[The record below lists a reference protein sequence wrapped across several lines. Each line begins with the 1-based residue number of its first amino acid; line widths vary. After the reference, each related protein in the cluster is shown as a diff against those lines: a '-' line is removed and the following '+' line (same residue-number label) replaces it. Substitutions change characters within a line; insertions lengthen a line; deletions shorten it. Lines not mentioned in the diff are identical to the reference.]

1 MNIKQKLSILAVGF
15 LLVNCTGEN
24 VIETPTPD
32 GSGTDD
38 DIARRE
44 VQLTLKNKLSL
55 ASAKTKAGDTPIA
68 TAEENYL
75 QSLDVYV
82 FGSDT
87 EDGTYT
93 FQELY
98 YYRDDAST
106 ATGDGDWAHSFNIT
120 PVAGKDNLNNGLLR
134 LKKGLYIKLYCVA
147 NRTKLYQTTDDGTV
161 IAYENFAPLKQSAP
175 GQPGNK
181 VTAGVPSEE
190 DFLKLHSQVINPT
203 GASEDDILQTP
214 LPMTGS
220 YVTPLDL
227 TDFSVSTRTQLNFKL
242 SRMVARFDVTNNAE
256 ASKFTIETIS
266 MGKGQPGAWF
276 FPIKT
281 LIDVSDDLITYP
293 KREMLADKQTEAAP
307 TTTGAFYSW
316 PSPKADEGFLILT
329 GKYAVNKTEQKEVT
343 YQIPF
348 QQIQNGVGSYIE
360 VAYNHRYTIAIT
372 KADDYHLDFT
382 LNVQD
387 WDDGGSIDDYEPE
400 NNFDKDMKIVLTAD
414 ATTTN
419 AYVQENGTISIAPE
433 DGSKLAF
440 KIGSNT
446 ELTEKLIYKTG
457 SAEWLIAD
465 PTTRSVTKATAPL
478 EKLYTYKV
486 DETKLSGQGKILPVT
501 IRLTNPASGEH
512 KDIVVKPQ
520 AGPEISWTAAAG
532 NYNTFDA
539 ESLTATLYNAT
550 GQTIL
555 LKVTADTKVEGQTT
569 TTGSSAAIADAPAW
583 LSIDPANSDQAV
595 ADYTLTVGSGGDNN
609 GTATVNFTP
618 TVNNKTTAVTV
629 QLKDPAMKALEE
641 SNFKTGSLN
650 TLDMTGG
657 EGSIPKVTLL
667 AKSGNSFVVTVIS
680 PEGITAEATTGSDWF
695 SVEAKAGTA
704 TDDGNKQIIITATIS
719 NISEAKTG
727 GKITITNVLD
737 PTKTQV
743 IEVASELPAGPT
755 VSMVTVSGNLSTY
768 DSGSSTATLY
778 NAVGQTI
785 KLQTNEATTVS
796 TSTSWL
802 TVDSEK
808 KTDHVITVKTAEG
821 AGSNGSITFT
831 NDNGGKT
838 TVNVTL
844 KEVAITALADG
855 NFSSKTGSNS
865 FTAAGSGNAKVTM
878 TDAKENDQF
887 TLTVTSPEGIT
898 ANSSNNWL
906 TIDTGE
912 KSGSAGSYTNVIT
925 VTINNNFSTSQNG
938 TITLANAIS
947 GGGDMT
953 IDIEANAPTGGGGI

>member
-1 MNIKQKLSILAVGF
+1 MNIKQKLFILAVSF

-68 TAEENYL
+68 TAEENYF

-147 NRTKLYQTTDDGTV
+147 NRTKLYQTTDDGAV

-190 DFLKLHSQVINPT
+190 DFLKLHSQVITPT

-266 MGKGQPGAWF
+266 MGKGQPGVWF

-281 LIDVSDDLITYP
+281 LIDVSDELITYP
-293 KREMLADKQTEAAP
+293 KREMLADKQTEVAP

-555 LKVTADTKVEGQTT
+555 LKATADTKVEGQTT

-583 LSIDPANSDQAV
+583 LSI
-595 ADYTLTVGSGGDNN
+595 
-609 GTATVNFTP
+609 
-618 TVNNKTTAVTV
+618 
-629 QLKDPAMKALEE
+629 DPAMKALEE

-667 AKSGNSFVVTVIS
+667 AKIGNSFAVTVIS
-680 PEGITAEATTGSDWF
+680 PEGITAGATTGSDWF
-695 SVEAKAGTA
+695 GVEAKAGTA
-704 TDDGNKQIIITATIS
+704 TNDGNKQTIITATIS

-785 KLQTNEATTVS
+785 KQQTNEATTVS

-808 KTDHVITVKTAEG
+808 KTDHVIMVKTAEG

-844 KEVAITALADG
+844 KEAAITALVDG
-855 NFSSKTGSNS
+855 NFSSK
-865 FTAAGSGNAKVTM
+865 KVPIHLPPQVVAM
-878 TDAKENDQF
+878 PK
-887 TLTVTSPEGIT
+887 
-898 ANSSNNWL
+898 
-906 TIDTGE
+906 
-912 KSGSAGSYTNVIT
+912 
-925 VTINNNFSTSQNG
+925 
-938 TITLANAIS
+938 
-947 GGGDMT
+947 
-953 IDIEANAPTGGGGI
+953 